1 MSINYI
7 TDFVCT
13 YKNIADTNESNI
25 LFRSQYLQAFNLDFF
40 DINVINEICEKLF
53 NLMQKHQ
60 ENKLNNLLDFLYNNH
75 AIQLLPFGFKKN
87 TYSNLFTF
95 QILFSYDYF
104 DLFHKCLID
113 LINNNFISDNNYS
126 NLINLMN
133 KDEKSNKNNENF
145 AH

>member
-1 MSINYI
+1 MSKNYI

-13 YKNIADTNESNI
+13 YKNIEDTNESNI

-60 ENKLNNLLDFLYNNH
+60 EDKLNNLLAILYNKH
-75 AIQLLPFGFKKN
+75 AIQLLPFSFKKN

-133 KDEKSNKNNENF
+133 RDEKLNNENF
-145 AH
+145 DH

>member
-13 YKNIADTNESNI
+13 YKNIEDTNESNI

-60 ENKLNNLLDFLYNNH
+60 ENKLNNLLGILYNKH
-75 AIQLLPFGFKKN
+75 AIQLLPFSFKKN

-133 KDEKSNKNNENF
+133 KDEKINNENF
-145 AH
+145 GH

>member
-13 YKNIADTNESNI
+13 YKNIEDTNESNI

-40 DINVINEICEKLF
+40 DINVINEVCEKLF

-60 ENKLNNLLDFLYNNH
+60 ENKLNKLLGFLYNNH
-75 AIQLLPFGFKKN
+75 AIQLLPFSFKKN

-133 KDEKSNKNNENF
+133 KDEKLNNENF
-145 AH
+145 GD